1 MLYLSFQLY
10 AEAEKDWRLRRLKTI
25 TLPGITFSL
34 LTCRKEV
41 LMMKNMME
49 KAHILLVDED
59 MAYRHALRQILEHEE
74 DMEVVG
80 DCTSAEEALSQMSI
94 LSPNIVLMDTN
105 LPGMD
110 GIEACR
116 CLSWSRQACQ
126 VIMLTSHSGLI
137 DYALKAGAVG
147 YYPKKIGQS
156 ELLNAVRL
164 ACKWQL
170 LSAKRGA
177 GVYSVHHIE
186 AMILENLSQFTAGN
200 ADDHPVPDWLSST
213 ADNPDAVK
221 TVTLALP
228 PFDDAFCLQ
237 RFIGCVMDTF
247 QAKHIKTVGS
257 WSGTH
262 LTFELKSPVS
272 LANIID
278 ELLKMPDI
286 AEVECC
292 LQTPVGSGYSG
303 PPQEDEAAL
312 ESKISVTFGRHKP
325 SSLDSEIADQY
336 LDLPELQLQPLE
348 VMVN

>member
-1 MLYLSFQLY
+1 MTS
-10 AEAEKDWRLRRLKTI
+10 
-25 TLPGITFSL
+25 TLQGITFSL

-41 LMMKNMME
+41 LMMKSMMG

-59 MAYRHALRQILEHEE
+59 MAYRHVLRQMLEYEE

-80 DCTSAEEALSQMSI
+80 DCTSAEEALSQVAV
-94 LSPNIVLMDTN
+94 LSPNIILMDTN

-116 CLSWSRQACQ
+116 CLSLNRQTCQ
-126 VIMLTSHSGLI
+126 VIMLTSHTGLI

-170 LSAKRGA
+170 LSAKRDA
-177 GVYSVHHIE
+177 GIYSVRQIE

-200 ADDHPVPDWLSST
+200 TDDHPTPDWLSST

-228 PFDDAFCLQ
+228 SFGDAFRLQ
-237 RFIGCVMDTF
+237 GFIGRVKETF
-247 QAKHIKTVGS
+247 QAKHIKTVGFWGS
-257 WSGTH
+257 TH

-272 LANIID
+272 LANIFD
-278 ELLKMPDI
+278 ELLKMPEI

-292 LQTPVGSGYSG
+292 LKTPAGSGYSD
-303 PPQEDEAAL
+303 PAQEDEAAL
-312 ESKISVTFGRHKP
+312 GSEISVTFGRHEP
-325 SSLDSEIADQY
+325 SSLEPEIADQY
-336 LDLPELQLQPLE
+336 LDLPELQPLTLG

>member
-1 MLYLSFQLY
+1 
-10 AEAEKDWRLRRLKTI
+10 
-25 TLPGITFSL
+25 
-34 LTCRKEV
+34 
-41 LMMKNMME
+41 MKSMME

-59 MAYRHALRQILEHEE
+59 VAYRHSLRQMLEREE

-80 DCTSAEEALSQMSI
+80 DCTSAEEALSQVAV

-105 LPGMD
+105 LPGID

-116 CLSWSRQACQ
+116 CLSFSRQACQ
-126 VIMLTSHSGLI
+126 VIMLTSHTGLI
-137 DYALKAGAVG
+137 DHALKAGAVG

-156 ELLNAVRL
+156 ELLKAVRL

-170 LSAKRGA
+170 LSVKSDA
-177 GVYSVHHIE
+177 GIYSVRQIE
-186 AMILENLSQFTAGN
+186 TMILENLSQFTAEN
-200 ADDHPVPDWLSST
+200 TDDHPAPDWLSST
-213 ADNPDAVK
+213 ADNLDAVK

-228 PFDDAFCLQ
+228 PFSDALSLQ
-237 RFIGCVMDTF
+237 RFTGRFKEAF
-247 QAKHIKTVGS
+247 QAKHIKTAGS

-272 LANIID
+272 LANIFD

-292 LQTPVGSGYSG
+292 LQTPAGSGYG
-303 PPQEDEAAL
+303 PPQEDEAAFG
-312 ESKISVTFGRHKP
+312 SKISVTFGRRKP
-325 SSLDSEIADQY
+325 SSPEPEIADQY
-336 LDLPELQLQPLE
+336 LDLPELQLQPLG

>member
-1 MLYLSFQLY
+1 
-10 AEAEKDWRLRRLKTI
+10 
-25 TLPGITFSL
+25 
-34 LTCRKEV
+34 
-41 LMMKNMME
+41 MMKSMME
-49 KAHILLVDED
+49 KAQILLVDED
-59 MAYRHALRQILEHEE
+59 VTYRHALREMLEHEE

-80 DCTSAEEALSQMSI
+80 DCTSAEEALAQMAV

-116 CLSWSRQACQ
+116 CLSFSRQACQ
-126 VIMLTSHSGLI
+126 VIMLTSHTGLI

-170 LSAKRGA
+170 LSAKRGT
-177 GVYSVHHIE
+177 GIYSVHHIE

-200 ADDHPVPDWLSST
+200 TDGHPAPDWLSST

-221 TVTLALP
+221 TITLALP
-228 PFDDAFCLQ
+228 PFGDALSLQ
-237 RFIGCVMDTF
+237 RFTDRVKEAF
-247 QAKHIKTVGS
+247 QAKLIKTAGS

-272 LANIID
+272 LANIFD

-292 LQTPVGSGYSG
+292 LQTPAGSGYSD
-303 PPQEDEAAL
+303 PPQEDEAAFG
-312 ESKISVTFGRHKP
+312 SKISVTFGRRKP
-325 SSLDSEIADQY
+325 SSLEPEIADQH
-336 LDLPELQLQPLE
+336 LDLPELQLQPLG